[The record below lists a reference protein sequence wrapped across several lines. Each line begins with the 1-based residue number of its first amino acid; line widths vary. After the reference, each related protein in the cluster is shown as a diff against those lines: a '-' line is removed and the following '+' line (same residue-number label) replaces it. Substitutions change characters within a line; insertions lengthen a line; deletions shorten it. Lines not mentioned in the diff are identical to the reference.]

1 MKILKL
7 IRTNDCVKC
16 HAILPKLEEVAN
28 KLWASL
34 EIINAEDYKWEHLS
48 EIVSVPTMIVE
59 QELVDDTLY
68 DYEWIV
74 NYIINNS

>member
-1 MKILKL
+1 MKLTVIK
-7 IRTNDCVKC
+7 TPDCSKC
-16 HAILPKLEEVAN
+16 PMIIGKLEEVAN

-68 DYEWIV
+68 DYEWIT
-74 NYIINNS
+74 NFIINNL